1 MWYFESKIS
10 CFGGDLGLPCL
21 DYVGEIVFS
30 ELNQNFPSVFI
41 AVLVVNITRHAI
53 CFAVVLIG
61 GGSFFFLFSFFY
73 SSSLRPLCYE
83 IYTMDGLM
91 IYLVAKVRLVKI
103 VCVFT

>member
-53 CFAVVLIG
+53 CFAVVLNCG
-61 GGSFFFLFSFFY
+61 GGSFFFSIIVL
-73 SSSLRPLCYE
+73 L
-83 IYTMDGLM
+83 GLSVM
-91 IYLVAKVRLVKI
+91 RSILWMA
-103 VCVFT
+103 